1 MEIRVCARP
10 EGFPIEESFQLSGEE
25 IVEMGDTFTHDYN
38 RVWEARE
45 ALKNE
50 SDTTRSQDG
59 ADQAVIPNH
68 NSPGP
73 AETDLP
79 VTSVDQPPST
89 KEDIVEEQEAPP
101 ASKVDVAPRS
111 NTPEDD
117 ATSMYSGYSYSSR
130 ASSGTASSGDSA
142 SGTDQ
147 GDGLAEIGMAFLGD
161 PTQNMESLPLA
172 HLWHDLAN
180 HLKQED
186 IASPVDLFAERD
198 AIMR

>member
-10 EGFPIEESFQLSGEE
+10 EGFPIEESFQLSAEE
-25 IVEMGDTFTHDYN
+25 VVEMGDTFSRDYN

-50 SDTTRSQDG
+50 SGTMPSHGG
-59 ADQAVIPNH
+59 ADNADVPNH
-68 NSPGP
+68 SSPAP
-73 AETDLP
+73 AA
-79 VTSVDQPPST
+79 SVHEVPST
-89 KEDIVEEQEAPP
+89 KEDVVEVRETPP
-101 ASKVDVAPRS
+101 ANEVDVAPRP
-111 NTPEDD
+111 NAPEDD
-117 ATSMYSGYSYSSR
+117 ATSIYSGYSYSSR

-142 SGTDQ
+142 SDADQ
-147 GDGLAEIGMAFLGD
+147 DDELAEIGMAFVGN
-161 PTQNMESLPLA
+161 TSQNMETLPLA

-186 IASPVDLFAERD
+186 IPSPVDLFAERD